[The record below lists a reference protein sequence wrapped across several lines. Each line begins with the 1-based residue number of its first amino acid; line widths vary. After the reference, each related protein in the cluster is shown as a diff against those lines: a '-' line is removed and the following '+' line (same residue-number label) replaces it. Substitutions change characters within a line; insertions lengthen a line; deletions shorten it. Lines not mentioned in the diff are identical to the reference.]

1 MPGAIKN
8 GCSVASRS
16 LDPVRGEPP
25 AWLNNTMTKVVLAS
39 ASPARLTILRNAG
52 IDPEVQVSHVNEEKL
67 QDDNPHLTP
76 RELAQML
83 AQAKCEEVA
92 RTRTE
97 PDQIIIGCDSVFEL
111 NGKPYG
117 KPETADVAR
126 ERWALMMN
134 NTGTLH
140 TGHHVVYV
148 DSAGTSHT
156 AAATASTDV
165 TIGELSPQEI
175 NAYLASG
182 EPLQVAGGF
191 TIDSLGG
198 AFIQSVQGDP
208 SNVVGISLPTVRRL
222 VNECGVTWTDLWS
235 HSAKQT

>member
-1 MPGAIKN
+1 
-8 GCSVASRS
+8 
-16 LDPVRGEPP
+16 
-25 AWLNNTMTKVVLAS
+25 MTTVVLAS
-39 ASPARLTILRNAG
+39 ASPARLTVLRNAG
-52 IDPEVQVSHVNEEKL
+52 LDPEIQVSHVDEERL
-67 QDDNPHLTP
+67 QEEQPELTP
-76 RELAQML
+76 RELAHML

-111 NGKPYG
+111 NGKPFG
-117 KPETADVAR
+117 KPETPEVAR

-140 TGHHVVYV
+140 TGHHVIYV
-148 DSAGTSHT
+148 DPQGQRQAASAV
-156 AAATASTDV
+156 ASTDV
-165 TIGELSPQEI
+165 TIGELSEKEMD
-175 NAYLASG
+175 AYLASG

-198 AFIQSVQGDP
+198 AFVQEVKGDP

-222 VNECGVTWTDLWS
+222 VTECGLTWTDLWCDS
-235 HSAKQT
+235 GKQTEPLGSSDTA

>member
-1 MPGAIKN
+1 MP
-8 GCSVASRS
+8 
-16 LDPVRGEPP
+16 
-25 AWLNNTMTKVVLAS
+25 KVVLAS
-39 ASPARLTILRNAG
+39 ASPARLTTLRNAG

-67 QDDNPHLTP
+67 QDENPQLTP

-111 NGKPYG
+111 NGQPYG
-117 KPETADVAR
+117 KPETPDVAR

-140 TGHHVVYV
+140 TGHHLVYV
-148 DSAGTSHT
+148 DSAGKRHT

-165 TIGELSPQEI
+165 TMGELSPREI
-175 NAYLASG
+175 DAYLESG

-198 AFIQSVQGDP
+198 AFIQGVQGDP

-235 HSAKQT
+235 QSENHT